1 MFWGDRGD
9 VYVDVTSGTDGRPVS
24 WMDCPA
30 TVAWPQT
37 DMQMLGPLFWWSADR
52 DAAPLLVVTTTDGAT
67 NEISFSVA
75 CFSVQRRE
83 RVHLATGLGYIE
95 TADLDGDG
103 IADLIIHQDDLVTFA
118 PVSVL
123 HALLGRTGR
132 RLWSSE
138 LKARLMRDVL
148 RVASADVDHDGVEEI
163 LWMGLTSDEKDT
175 GRIPDWHRSRM
186 WLAILDGRDGRL
198 RWKQPLSVEY
208 GQSRQAVGFQQRSS
222 MNLEIGFAD
231 LDGDDV
237 VDLLLPAEASL
248 DPLQMEWRAFSGLD
262 GRLLWSVLLELPRT
276 DSNALADL
284 LPCTVTDPDG
294 DGIVEVL
301 VLDYITEDL
310 PGGIRQL
317 MQRVRSLSGQSGDV
331 RWTRQFS
338 VSHTMVQLPQNSPDK
353 SQYPRMT
360 VLRRHGA
367 APWLGLNLWG
377 SPVEVVVLDNRGQ
390 NISRL
395 PLETIRGTHTDCF
408 RFHACDVNGD
418 GNDELVF
425 FHQDALIV
433 SRPES
438 LGEPLWRWPV
448 DTLNSH
454 RVTQIVQH
462 PGDASPTIVVRSTY
476 GDQQVTALDA
486 ATGALRWICAG
497 PSSYA
502 GDHVESTDDAIV
514 LADTLATGPP
524 RLLFRHRALSQSYL
538 GRRLAA
544 TGDAVAESR
553 REVLTPASR
562 IRPASTTDPRFARQ
576 LPGTLPYVEW
586 EEILLVLAWSCYYS
600 ALLLGLPL
608 LYVRWLLRRRQW
620 SLRMWLM
627 LPAVVLLTL
636 TAISTKASE
645 VLFPTWGSRLFGAVA
660 TLPLL
665 WVVYRVVSW
674 GARWQWGRA
683 GTRVAVFVG
692 LAGLFFLIPW
702 AVALIRSEN
711 ILEDGEYLTF
721 RDSQW
726 LLIPAA
732 FLASGCLVL
741 WDLCWLSFVY
751 LRRRFAPPPMASA
764 TEIAP

>member
-1 MFWGDRGD
+1 LGSPLDAVEDLNGDGIRDLVGGGD
-9 VYVDVTSGTDGRPVS
+9 GTFRAFSGK
-24 WMDCPA
+24 
-30 TVAWPQT
+30 
-37 DMQMLGPLFWWSADR
+37 
-52 DAAPLLVVTTTDGAT
+52 DAAVLW
-67 NEISFSVA
+67 
-75 CFSVQRRE
+75 
-83 RVHLATGLGYIE
+83 
-95 TADLDGDG
+95 TADVRNLLTSERRLQVAAQASIGDLNGDG
-103 IADLIIHQDDLVTFA
+103 IADLIVYQDDGVTLA

-123 HALLGRTGR
+123 HALSGRSGR

-138 LKARLMRDVL
+138 FKARLMPGVL
-148 RVASADVDHDGVEEI
+148 RIASVDLDHDGVEEI
-163 LWMGLTSDEKDT
+163 LWAGFTNDEKDT
-175 GRIPDWHRSRM
+175 GTIPDWHRTQM
-186 WLAILDGRDGRL
+186 WLVVLDGRTGLL
-198 RWKQPLSVEY
+198 RWRQLLSFED
-208 GQSRQAVGFQQRSS
+208 GQSGQAVGFLQRNSL
-222 MNLEIGFAD
+222 NLEIALAD

-237 VDLLLPAEASL
+237 MDVLVPAEASL
-248 DPLQMEWRAFSGLD
+248 DPPRMEWRAFSGLD
-262 GRLLWSVLLELPRT
+262 GRQLWSAPIELPRS
-276 DSNALADL
+276 DSSALADL
-284 LPCTVTDPDG
+284 LPCTVTDLDA
-294 DGIVEVL
+294 DGIVEVI
-301 VLDYITEDL
+301 VLDYVTEDL

-317 MQRVRSLSGQSGDV
+317 LQRVRALSGHSGEV
-331 RWTRQFS
+331 RWTRQFP
-338 VSHTMVQLPQNSPDK
+338 VSHTVGQLAQYAPDK
-353 SQYPRMT
+353 AQCPRMT
-360 VLRRHGA
+360 VLRRRGA

-390 NISRL
+390 DISRL
-395 PLETIRGTHTDCF
+395 PLETIRGMRTEYF
-408 RFHACDVNGD
+408 RFDVYDVDGD

-462 PGDASPTIVVRSTY
+462 PDDASPTIVVRSTY
-476 GDQQVTALDA
+476 GEQQVTGLDA
-486 ATGALRWICAG
+486 ASGTLRWICAG
-497 PSSYA
+497 PSSYV
-502 GDHVESTDDAIV
+502 GDYVKSTDDAIV

-538 GRRLAA
+538 GRRLTA

-553 REVLTPASR
+553 REVLTRASR
-562 IRPASTTDPRFARQ
+562 LRPASTTDPRFARQ
-576 LPGTLPYVEW
+576 LPGSLPHVHW
-586 EEILLVLAWSCYYS
+586 EEIVLVLAWCCYYS
-600 ALLLGLPL
+600 VLLLGLPL

-627 LPAVVLLTL
+627 LPAVVLLML
-636 TAISTKASE
+636 TAISTKASG

-683 GTRVAVFVG
+683 GRRVAVFVG

-702 AVALIRSEN
+702 ALAVIRSEN

-721 RDSQW
+721 DDPQW

-732 FLASGCLVL
+732 FFASGCLVL
-741 WDLCWLSFVY
+741 WDLGWMAFAF
-751 LRRRFAPPPMASA
+751 LRKRFAPQPMASA
-764 TEIAP
+764 TEVAP